1 MLRKKT
7 KIVATIGPVSE
18 SLEMM
23 ETLAKEGMNVIR
35 LNLSHGSYDEHRLRI
50 KNARTVSQ
58 KLKMPLATLVDLPGP
73 KIRIGDF
80 SEGKVTLKKGASITL
95 TTTAVEGNA
104 SRVYIN
110 YKKLPKE
117 IKPGAILFLDDGKK
131 KLKVKSI
138 NGTEIRCTVLVGG
151 EIKGRRGVNIPG
163 AYLSLSSL
171 TATDWA
177 HVDFGIAEDVDFFAI
192 SFVRTEKDV
201 VELKDYLKKKRAD
214 IHVIAKIETAEAVEN
229 LEAIMRA
236 ADGVMVARGDLAVE
250 MPREEVPVIQKRII
264 ALGNKI
270 GKPVITATQMLES
283 MITSPVPTR
292 AEVNDVANAIFDG
305 TDAVMLSEETT
316 LGAYPVQAVE
326 IMRHIAAHTEHHLN
340 YESLLKLEHLSF
352 KDVTDSVSYA
362 ALNCAH
368 EIGAKAIVALSQSG
382 FTARMIARYQPDR
395 IVVVLTPSEKTYN
408 RLALSFGCIPIIAPE
423 FTTLIKAIEES
434 RKLLKEHKILQSGD
448 RFLIIAGVPFG
459 KAGSSNTLSVQKL

>member
-18 SLEMM
+18 SLSMM
-23 ETLAKEGMNVIR
+23 TALAKEGMNVIR

-50 KNARTVSQ
+50 KNARSVSRT
-58 KLKMPLATLVDLPGP
+58 LRIPLATLIDLPGP

-80 SEGKVTLKKGASITL
+80 CEGKVVLKKGASIIL
-95 TTTAVEGNA
+95 TTTPCEGTA
-104 SRVYIN
+104 ARVHIN

-117 IKPGAILFLDDGKK
+117 IKAGATIFLDDGKK
-131 KLKVKSI
+131 KLKVTRI
-138 NGTEIRCTVLVGG
+138 EGTEIFCKVLVGG
-151 EIKGRRGVNIPG
+151 ETKGRRGVNIPG

-171 TATDWA
+171 TKTDWE
-177 HVDFGIAEDVDFFAI
+177 HVDFGIAEQIDFFAI

-201 VELKDYLKKKRAD
+201 LELKAYLKKKRAD
-214 IHVIAKIETAEAVEN
+214 IQIIAKIETAEAVEH

-236 ADGVMVARGDLAVE
+236 ADGAMVARGDLAVE
-250 MPREEVPVIQKRII
+250 MPREEVPVVQKRII
-264 ALGNKI
+264 TLGNKL

-283 MITSPVPTR
+283 MIVNPIPTR

-316 LGAYPVQAVE
+316 LGAHPVQAVE
-326 IMRHIAAHTEHHLN
+326 MMRQIATHTERHLN

-368 EIGAKAIVALSQSG
+368 EVGAKAIVALSQSG
-382 FTARMIARYQPDR
+382 FTARMIARYQPAR
-395 IVVVLTPSEKTYN
+395 TVVVLTPNEKTYN
-408 RLALSFGCIPIIAPE
+408 RLALSFGCIPIIAQE
-423 FTTLIKAIEES
+423 FTSLMKAIEES
-434 RKLLKEHKILQSGD
+434 RRLLKEQKILQSGD
-448 RFLIIAGVPFG
+448 RFLVIAGVPFG